1 MHAAVPSVTVRGVME
16 ALTGLILASLAL
28 MGSPGPATMSM
39 AATGAA
45 FGFGRGIPYLLGI
58 NLGTTCVLLM
68 VALGVTG
75 LILAIPG
82 LAPVLIGLA
91 AAYILYLAFKIATA
105 PPLSAQTGSEHAPR
119 LWNGLALALANP
131 KAYAA
136 IGAVFSSFILI
147 EGRPTTD
154 AALKVAI
161 LTGMIFLIN
170 SVWLGVGA
178 SLARMFRSPTM
189 SRVINVSFALLL
201 VGSVLYSLI
210 LKG

>member
-1 MHAAVPSVTVRGVME
+1 ME

-45 FGFGRGIPYLLGI
+45 FGFGRGVPYLLGI
-58 NLGTTCVLLM
+58 NLGTTCVLIM
-68 VALGVTG
+68 IALGVTG

-82 LAPVLIGLA
+82 VAPVLIGLA
-91 AAYILYLAFKIATA
+91 ALYILYLAVKIATA
-105 PPLSAQTGSEHAPR
+105 PPLSEQTGSEQAPR

-147 EGRPTTD
+147 EGQPTTD

-161 LTGMIFLIN
+161 LTGMIFVIN
-170 SVWLGVGA
+170 SVWLAVGA
-178 SLARMFRSPTM
+178 SLAQLFQSPSM
-189 SRVINVSFALLL
+189 SRIINVSFALLL
-201 VGSVLYSLI
+201 VGSVLYSLV
-210 LKG
+210 L